1 MEVVTRRKGDLLS
14 DPYQMLLPLL
24 IEIEYSAEKQSNSSP
39 DVIEGVRKN
48 QPDLEQWTDEEVVHL
63 HHVLLEQSMIQ
74 ALNPRSSADTRI
86 DVLEWVDQITPFKKK
101 SPAFSFDACCK
112 LSGYDPEE
120 LRDTLHGE
128 MKYRGIHPHSN
139 PKIRT

>member
-1 MEVVTRRKGDLLS
+1 MEAISRRKKDLLA

-24 IEIEYSAEKQSNSSP
+24 IEVEFSADRQLSSTP
-39 DVIEGVRKN
+39 EVIEGVRKN
-48 QPDLEQWTDEEVVHL
+48 QPDLEEWSDEEVVNL

-74 ALNPRSSADTRI
+74 ALNPRSSVDTRL
-86 DVLEWVDQITPFKKK
+86 DVLEWVNQVTPYKKK

-120 LRDTLHGE
+120 LRETLHGE
-128 MKYRGIHPHSN
+128 MKYRGIHPN
-139 PKIRT
+139 PKSVN